1 MLEFSREGAGFRM
14 RHLQEIGE
22 KSEVAPAGHRRKLG
36 RNLRDIMGDF
46 LWGRVKS
53 AVCSGRCAPGNGRR
67 FHMSDKLLASRSRCV
82 FCERSHN
89 PSRPECRT
97 KACICRS
104 RRRQRIMQSYSCIF
118 RYKLESLVSDFAREV
133 GASYRY
139 FGHAAVAAQEREPM
153 PKIMHGKLAGS
164 VLSGLALIV
173 VTAACQAR
181 AESSPLAQEVVVA
194 SRNSPAGVGQF
205 HALHHQMRRERV
217 VRRHFRGPR
226 VIGIE
231 NGVVGVPVPVP
242 QESDEAYP
250 LEPSSAGMVTGLSRH
265 RLLWPRRKSSPCP
278 RPGRRCAMS
287 CPARQALPPPFDAGK
302 SWWCVDARRPST

>member
-1 MLEFSREGAGFRM
+1 
-14 RHLQEIGE
+14 
-22 KSEVAPAGHRRKLG
+22 
-36 RNLRDIMGDF
+36 
-46 LWGRVKS
+46 
-53 AVCSGRCAPGNGRR
+53 
-67 FHMSDKLLASRSRCV
+67 
-82 FCERSHN
+82 
-89 PSRPECRT
+89 
-97 KACICRS
+97 
-104 RRRQRIMQSYSCIF
+104 MQSYSCIF

-194 SRNSPAGVGQF
+194 SRNSSAGVGQF

-250 LEPSSAGMVTGLSRH
+250 LEPSFGGYGYRPFPPPPLVAPPQIITLPT
-265 RLLWPRRKSSPCP
+265 PRTAVRNVVPRAPSSPTP
-278 RPGRRCAMS
+278 IRRGKVVVVRRRAASLDVMAYRPFAWPLAYACGPYAVAFVPIGFSPCDD
-287 CPARQALPPPFDAGK
+287 PPHSAIYNTPCG
-302 SWWCVDARRPST
+302 VRPYE